1 MSKPKY
7 KKANKI
13 ESVCD
18 FEKSKC
24 TFFKVG
30 TKTTHREW
38 IESWQYRLLKEA
50 IKKGIIFETELIEK
64 EVDNEVISKV

>member
-7 KKANKI
+7 KLGKKI
-13 ESVCD
+13 ETVAD
-18 FEKSKC
+18 FEKSTC

-30 TKTTHREW
+30 TKTTHRAW

-50 IKKGIIFETELIEK
+50 IKRGILFETGSIEK
-64 EVDNEVISKV
+64 ENK

>member
-7 KKANKI
+7 KIGKKI
-13 ESVCD
+13 ESVAE
-18 FEKSKC
+18 FEKSTC

-30 TKTTHREW
+30 TKTTHIAW

-50 IKKGIIFETELIEK
+50 IKKGILFETESIEK
-64 EVDNEVISKV
+64 ESK

>member
-7 KKANKI
+7 KKAKKI
-13 ESVCD
+13 ESVAD
-18 FEKSKC
+18 FEKSTC

-30 TKTTHREW
+30 TKTTHRAW

-50 IKKGIIFETELIEK
+50 IKRGILFETELIEENLK
-64 EVDNEVISKV
+64 